1 MLYWLYLLSGILARQ
16 SYSATTAS
24 APCTV
29 TQPCFNLASASFIR
43 MSSSVIEPASFW
55 LASASEERRAAV
67 QAVLDAGHIPAGME
81 LFKAGNQS
89 QLATIYKWIDASDV
103 YMLILGGRYGSIETF
118 SCILHSQSL

>member
-1 MLYWLYLLSGILARQ
+1 M
-16 SYSATTAS
+16 
-24 APCTV
+24 
-29 TQPCFNLASASFIR
+29 
-43 MSSSVIEPASFW
+43 IEPASFW